1 LDSEA
6 ENQRK
11 YAENDSRFKSSKVLK
26 ELLERS
32 KQNKEKY
39 TPCAPSHLPAETKL
53 PDDDDLAAVFPLPIC
68 WN

>member
-1 LDSEA
+1 
-6 ENQRK
+6 
-11 YAENDSRFKSSKVLK
+11 VLK

-53 PDDDDLAAVFPLPIC
+53 PDDDDLAAVFPLSIC